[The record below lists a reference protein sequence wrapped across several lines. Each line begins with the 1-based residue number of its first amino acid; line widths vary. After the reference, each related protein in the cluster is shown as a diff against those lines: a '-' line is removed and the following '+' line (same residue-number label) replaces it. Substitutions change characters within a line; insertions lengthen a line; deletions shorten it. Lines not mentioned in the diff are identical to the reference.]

1 VALTVLDAGV
11 VIAILDASDTHHHA
25 AMQAVK
31 TAIDRRDEL
40 VLPASA
46 YAEVL
51 VAPHRRG
58 TDAVGTV
65 DAFLDA
71 LPAGVE
77 SATRIVAARAA
88 ELRAEHGRQLRLP
101 DALVV
106 ATAMVVGA
114 ERVITT
120 DARWPRLPVRVEVI
134 RPGAG

>member
-1 VALTVLDAGV
+1 MALTVLDAGI

-25 AMQAVK
+25 AMRAVT
-31 TAIDRRDEL
+31 TAIDRGDDL
-40 VLPASA
+40 ILPASA
-46 YAEVL
+46 YAEIL

-58 TDAVGTV
+58 AEAVGTV

-77 SATRIVAARAA
+77 PATRTVAARAA
-88 ELRAEHGRQLRLP
+88 ELRARHGNQLRLP

-106 ATAMVVGA
+106 ATAMALGA

-120 DARWPRLPVRVEVI
+120 DGRWPRLPVRVEVI
-134 RPGAG
+134 RPEAG